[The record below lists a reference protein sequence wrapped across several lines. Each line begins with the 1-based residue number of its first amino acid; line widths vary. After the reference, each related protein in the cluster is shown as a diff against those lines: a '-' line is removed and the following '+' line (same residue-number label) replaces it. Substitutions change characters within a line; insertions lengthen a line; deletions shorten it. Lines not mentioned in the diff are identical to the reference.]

1 MTTQTAVGTLSRRP
15 MRADASRNYDKLIE
29 AARTAFADNGADASL
44 EAIARAAGVGIG
56 TLYRRFPTRQALLEA
71 VYVEEVESLC
81 RSADDLDDLPPWDAL
96 VGWLHGFVG
105 YVATKRALSTELMA
119 TVGMESDVFRKCHD
133 AIRQAG
139 EPLLE
144 RAQQAKVVRPDTDF
158 LDLIRMV
165 SGITMI
171 KSADAEQIDRIL
183 GLALD
188 GLRYQPSERPTD
200 TPAASGRRRRSARG

>member
-1 MTTQTAVGTLSRRP
+1 MTTPTADETLSRRP

-29 AARTAFADNGADASL
+29 AARSAFADNGADASL

-56 TLYRRFPTRQALLEA
+56 TLYRRFPSRQDLLEA
-71 VYVEEVESLC
+71 VYVEEVETLC
-81 RSADDLDDLPPWDAL
+81 RSAEGLDDLPPWDAL
-96 VGWLHGFVG
+96 VDWLHRFVG

-165 SGITMI
+165 CGITMI

-183 GLALD
+183 SLALD
-188 GLRYQPSERPTD
+188 GLRYQSSEQPAD
-200 TPAASGRRRRSARG
+200 KPAASRRRRSERSS